1 MERNN
6 DKVDL
11 IYIDKVYFYKFVF
24 CICILAT
31 MISSLN
37 YVKIEIKGIVE
48 VYYLIINLV
57 IILLVFSIKKVYEHK
72 FYKYVAVIFIIMSST
87 NIYKI
92 ILEDVWKFSN
102 QYFIHTLRIM
112 ILLIGLDT
120 INSYL
125 NNFNSTKKNIYKI
138 LLSFVVL
145 IILIWSKELLIL
157 WLITSAYA
165 IKIKLDTPKLKNN
178 LNINYIHV
186 YLNLFLIRNII
197 IILNDICINNVIL
210 LYLAQYFTI
219 LAESLLMICLIYK
232 IINLPY
238 GKIENELRE
247 VVDLISYLNEDL
259 KLTNQRIVSN
269 RIFINN
275 IEKTFKSLFRNIP
288 VPTLMIN
295 LNKNNIVYAN
305 KQCLELFGE
314 EKILDLVGVNFHNL
328 IDLIDNE
335 NINYVENESNIGIIK
350 KNNKKVTIE
359 VKDRSLEQG
368 EAIIILTDL
377 TAKPNY
383 LDIENIIVEKKL
395 QEDIKRN
402 FLSNISHDLKTP
414 INVIYSSAQVQD
426 IFINNKNKKELENHM
441 NISKQN
447 YLVLKRLTNNIIDVG
462 KIDSGALKCNLKKG
476 NIVYFV
482 EDVFSSIVSYAKEEN
497 IEMQFDT
504 EEEEIYIKFNNDF
517 MERIIINLIS
527 NSIKYNKEIGKIF
540 VDIKTENNYVYIIIR
555 DTGIGIKK
563 EFLDKIFERY
573 SKDKKTKKTILKS
586 SGIGMYV
593 VKNLI
598 EAQKG
603 EISIESE
610 EGIGTEIV
618 MRFIREN

>member
-1 MERNN
+1 MKKNIER
-6 DKVDL
+6 VEL
-11 IYIDKVYFYKFVF
+11 IYINKIYFFKVIF
-24 CICILAT
+24 CLCILST
-31 MISSLN
+31 IISSLD
-37 YVKIEIKGIVE
+37 YIKIDIYDISEI
-48 VYYLIINLV
+48 YYLIISLV
-57 IILLVFSIKKVYEHK
+57 LILLVFSMKNVYKHK
-72 FYKYVAVIFIIMSST
+72 YYKYISIVFMIIAAT

-92 ILEDVWKFSN
+92 ILEDIWK
-102 QYFIHTLRIM
+102 
-112 ILLIGLDT
+112 
-120 INSYL
+120 L
-125 NNFNSTKKNIYKI
+125 NN
-138 LLSFVVL
+138 SFFIDAVRIL
-145 IILIWSKELLIL
+145 IILLGVDIVINFINAKNSKKNNILKTLFVFIWLVFLKKYKFILFFLLI
-157 WLITSAYA
+157 TTFYA
-165 IKIKLDTPKLKNN
+165 LKIKLQIPKLKKNYS
-178 LNINYIHV
+178 INYIDS
-186 YLNLFLIRNII
+186 YITLFLIRHILL
-197 IILNDICINNVIL
+197 ILNIVYKNNEIISYL
-210 LYLAQYFTI
+210 LIYFTI
-219 LAESLLMICLIYK
+219 LTESTLIFCLIYK

-238 GKIENELRE
+238 GKIENELKE
-247 VVDLISYLNEDL
+247 AVESVSYLNEDL
-259 KLTNQRIVSN
+259 KLTNQKIISN
-269 RIFINN
+269 RMFIND

-288 VPTLMIN
+288 VPTLIVN

-305 KQCLELFGE
+305 KQCLDLFDE
-314 EKILDLVGVNFHNL
+314 EKFLDLVGVNFYKL
-328 IDLIDNE
+328 IEIIDDK
-335 NINYVENESNIGIIK
+335 NINYLDEKGNIGIIK

-359 VKDRSLEQG
+359 IKDKSLEQG
-368 EAIIILTDL
+368 EAIIILTDM
-377 TAKPNY
+377 TSRMKYRN
-383 LDIENIIVEKKL
+383 IENRIMEKKL
-395 QEDIKRN
+395 QEDIKRS

-426 IFINNKNKKELENHM
+426 IFINNRNKKELENHM

-482 EDVFSSIVSYAKEEN
+482 EDVFSSLVSYAKEEN

-540 VDIKTENNYVYIIIR
+540 VDIKSENNYVYIIIR

-573 SKDKKTKKTILKS
+573 SKDKKTKKAILKS

-598 EAQKG
+598 EAQNG
-603 EISIESE
+603 QIFIESE

>member
-6 DKVDL
+6 EKIDL
-11 IYIDKVYFYKFVF
+11 IYINKVYFYKFAF
-24 CICILAT
+24 CICVLAT
-31 MISSLN
+31 IISSLN
-37 YVKIEIKGIVE
+37 YVKIDIKGIVE
-48 VYYLIINLV
+48 GYYLIINLV
-57 IILLVFSIKKVYEHK
+57 TILLVFSIKKVYEHK

-102 QYFIHTLRIM
+102 QYFIHMLRIM
-112 ILLIGLDT
+112 IVLIGVDV

-125 NNFNSTKKNIYKI
+125 NNLNNTKKNIYI
-138 LLSFVVL
+138 IVFSFMSL
-145 IILIWSKELLIL
+145 IILIESENLLIFI
-157 WLITSAYA
+157 LISTVYS
-165 IKIKLDTPKLKNN
+165 ISIKLNTPKLKNDY
-178 LNINYIHV
+178 NINYINI
-186 YLNLFLIRNII
+186 YLILFLIRNII
-197 IILNDICINNVIL
+197 IILNCIYKNNDILIYL
-210 LYLAQYFTI
+210 LQYFTI
-219 LAESLLMICLIYK
+219 LSESSLIVCLIYK
-232 IINLPY
+232 MINLPY

-247 VVDLISYLNEDL
+247 VVGLISYLNEDL
-259 KLTNQRIVSN
+259 KLTNQKIVSN
-269 RIFINN
+269 RIFIND

-288 VPTLMIN
+288 VPTLIVN

-305 KQCLELFGE
+305 KQCLDLFDE
-314 EKILDLVGVNFHNL
+314 EKFLDLVGVNFYKL
-328 IDLIDNE
+328 IEIIDDK
-335 NINYVENESNIGIIK
+335 NINYLDKKGNIGIIR

-359 VKDRSLEQG
+359 IKDKSLEQG
-368 EAIIILTDL
+368 EAIIILTDM
-377 TAKPNY
+377 TSRTKYIN
-383 LDIENIIVEKKL
+383 IENRIMEKKL
-395 QEDIKRN
+395 QEDIKRS

-426 IFINNKNKKELENHM
+426 IFINNRNKKELENHM

-482 EDVFSSIVSYAKEEN
+482 EDVFSSLVSYAKEEN

-540 VDIKTENNYVYIIIR
+540 IDIKSENNYVYIIIR

-573 SKDKKTKKTILKS
+573 SKDKKTKKTIFKS

-598 EAQKG
+598 EAQNG
-603 EISIESE
+603 RISINSE